1 MPVPDTAAISLV
13 PLRWWHV
20 EQVLPLERELFGPSA
35 WTAETFWSELAH
47 PENRQYLVAVEPS
60 PGASAD
66 SEDGTGPGDGGTR
79 IVGYAGVMVNASQ
92 ADVQTIAVA
101 PRAAG
106 RGLGGRLL
114 DALVG
119 AAVRRGAT
127 CLMLEVR
134 SDNAPALRLYTG
146 RGFERIAIRRGY
158 YQPEGADAWVMR
170 RRPLTLP
177 ARDDSGSG
185 CSGRHEQDQGR
196 REQGQDD
203 RKQREQGQDDRKQR
217 EQQQREQGP
226 REERA

>member
-1 MPVPDTAAISLV
+1 MPAPDAATISLV

-20 EQVLPLERELFGPSA
+20 EQVLPLERDLFGPSA

-60 PGASAD
+60 PGDGDGDGPD
-66 SEDGTGPGDGGTR
+66 SGTGQEDGAGR
-79 IVGYAGVMVNASQ
+79 IVGYAGVMVNASE

-134 SDNAPALRLYTG
+134 SDNAAAIRLYTG

-170 RRPLTLP
+170 RRPLTPP
-177 ARDDSGSG
+177 ARDGSG
-185 CSGRHEQDQGR
+185 DLRPARAEPGPSGTV
-196 REQGQDD
+196 
-203 RKQREQGQDDRKQR
+203 
-217 EQQQREQGP
+217 
-226 REERA
+226 

>member
-1 MPVPDTAAISLV
+1 MPAPDAATISLV

-20 EQVLPLERELFGPSA
+20 EQVLPLERDLFGPSA

-60 PGASAD
+60 PGDGDGDGPD
-66 SEDGTGPGDGGTR
+66 SGTGQEDGAGR
-79 IVGYAGVMVNASQ
+79 IVGYAGVMVNASE

-134 SDNAPALRLYTG
+134 SDNAPAIRLYTG

-170 RRPLTLP
+170 RRPLAPP
-177 ARDDSGSG
+177 ARDGSGSG
-185 CSGRHEQDQGR
+185 DLRPARAEPGPSGTV
-196 REQGQDD
+196 
-203 RKQREQGQDDRKQR
+203 
-217 EQQQREQGP
+217 
-226 REERA
+226 